1 MALKRLDIQVLRGYA
16 VLMVLLYHA
25 GLGWAPAGYLGV
37 DVFFVIS
44 GFLITGIIDRKL
56 IKGEFSLVS
65 FYVRRMQRLLPAAYV
80 TFLLTS
86 LAALGLLT
94 STELADF
101 ARQLTGAVTFT
112 ANYAIKNQAG
122 YFDGAAD
129 LKPLLHTWTL
139 AVEEQFYLCI
149 PLLLL
154 AISRRWHGLLFL
166 VLTIGSLAG
175 NVFAHA
181 SPETMF
187 YTLPYRAWELSL
199 GALAARATHFRSVSL
214 LRRGKLH
221 WLAWG
226 LLGSIPFVIDSET
239 DRIWITLIAC
249 SSTVIIL
256 MAHSFWRQGG
266 PIIQGLKWT
275 GDISY
280 SLYLVHWP
288 LFAFLNNMTLIPDQ
302 WNSLN
307 RFVLLLISFL
317 LGAALHYGVEAP
329 LLLRSFSRRTVL
341 LFSTAMAFVFL
352 ASSQWILKPLSL
364 TTGYLELRKEDQG
377 LGIECNSRKPYAPD
391 LCQSG
396 QNPRMLVWGDS
407 MAMQLVNGLM
417 ESSPEPLTLQ
427 QATRSTCA
435 PLLSMTYKTTPG
447 GAKNCIDFNRS
458 VLAELQQSES
468 IEIVVL
474 SARWNHYLRPNVELS
489 VFDGNGIKEFFSD
502 QAPEAL
508 ERSLNETIQSI
519 RSLGKRVILIDAPP
533 STNYDISRCI
543 ERSRRQLLTLG
554 AVSDCAIPNDDYRQL
569 RLSSNEIIDAV
580 AQRLKVSILHFDEY
594 LCSETECRTQM
605 DGSILYR
612 DNIHFSRE
620 GALKIM
626 REMGLVTRIQQLA
639 N

>member
-16 VLMVLLYHA
+16 VLVVLLYHA
-25 GLGWAPAGYLGV
+25 GLGWAPRGYLGV

-166 VLTIGSLAG
+166 VLTLGSLAG
-175 NVFAHA
+175 NVYAHA

-214 LRRGKLH
+214 LRRGKMH

-226 LLGSIPFVIDSET
+226 LLGSIPFVMVSES

-249 SSTVIIL
+249 SSTAIIL
-256 MAHSFWRQGG
+256 VINSSWRRGG
-266 PIIQGLKWT
+266 LIIQGLKWT

-307 RFVLLLISFL
+307 RFGLLLISFL

-329 LLLRSFSRRTVL
+329 LLLRAFSRRTVL
-341 LFSTAMAFVFL
+341 LFSTAMAIVFL
-352 ASSQWILKPLSL
+352 SSSQWILKPVSL
-364 TTGYLELRKEDQG
+364 ATGYLELRREDQG
-377 LGIECNSRKPYAPD
+377 LGIECNAREPYAPH
-391 LCQSG
+391 LCRSG
-396 QNPRMLVWGDS
+396 QDPRMLVWGDS

-417 ESSPEPLTLQ
+417 ASSPEPLTLQ

-458 VLAELQQSES
+458 VLAELQQSQS

-489 VFDGNGIKEFFSD
+489 VFDGHGIQEIFSD

-519 RSLGKRVILIDAPP
+519 RALGKRVILIDAPP

-569 RLSSNEIIDAV
+569 RLSSNQIIDAV

-620 GALKIM
+620 GALKVM